1 MDRYSEI
8 RYAVDGAIATITLHR
23 PARRNGYT
31 ARMADERRAAF
42 DAADR
47 DAAVRAVVLTGSGPD
62 FTVGADLSGTD
73 LSGTGLTGSL
83 ADDSPDSPRDGSQGD
98 GPPGNGSGAEPADY
112 REPAGRCALR
122 IFEMSKPVIAAM
134 RGVAVGAGS
143 TIVLPADYRLA
154 RTHPPVRVLFPPPP
168 IL

>member
-31 ARMADERRAAF
+31 VRMADELRDAF
-42 DAADR
+42 DNAHR
-47 DAAVRAVVLTGSGPD
+47 GAAVGAAVLTGTGPD
-62 FTVGADLSGTD
+62 FTVGAA

-83 ADDSPDSPRDGSQGD
+83 ADDPPRDGSQGD
-98 GPPGNGSGAEPADY
+98 GPLGDGSGVKPADY

-122 IFEMSKPVIAAM
+122 IFEMSKPVI
-134 RGVAVGAGS
+134 
-143 TIVLPADYRLA
+143 
-154 RTHPPVRVLFPPPP
+154 
-168 IL
+168 